1 MANNISIDGK
11 LLAAGGMSQF
21 GVTATSTQPAAT
33 AQSSVN
39 STTITTVSSTSL
51 TTLDLTKI
59 NALVARVEEIRVL
72 QNAIRDALIA
82 TGVIK
87 GSA

>member
-1 MANNISIDGK
+1 MANNISIGGQI
-11 LLAAGGMSQF
+11 LGAGGNTAF
-21 GVTATSTQPAAT
+21 GAT
-33 AQSSVN
+33 AQSSFP

-59 NALVARVEEIRVL
+59 NALIGRVEEMRVYL
-72 QNAIRDALIA
+72 AQTRTDLINAGIQ
-82 TGVIK
+82 K